1 MATTLLLP
9 MADAVLSSARPPCS
23 VLVAHGP
30 ALRQATGYL
39 IQRENACLL
48 VCRGRQDQHE
58 KHSAA
63 YPRGTDGG
71 GDGAAGKAAASAV
84 FGLEPALQAIVGHCA
99 AGTDVDALLPGGQA
113 GGHGGVRP
121 LLLAGPTGSGK
132 SVVLATL
139 AETCRTLLPAARL
152 VHRVAAGSSVLSLLS
167 GLWRELELPSTP
179 APLSEHELVAAV
191 PAMLARAAV
200 RLGPVIV
207 LLDGLA

>member
-1 MATTLLLP
+1 MT
-9 MADAVLSSARPPCS
+9 DAVFSAARPPRS
-23 VLVAHGP
+23 VLVANGP

-39 IQRENACLL
+39 VQRENACLL
-48 VCRGRQDQHE
+48 VCRGRQDQQKHE
-58 KHSAA
+58 
-63 YPRGTDGG
+63 RGADHGGFGG

-99 AGTDVDALLPGGQA
+99 AGSDVGALLPDGQGGQ
-113 GGHGGVRP
+113 GGVRP

-132 SVVLATL
+132 SVALATL

-167 GLWRELELPSTP
+167 GLWRELEPPSTP

-191 PAMLARAAV
+191 PAMLARAAA
-200 RLGPVIV
+200 RLGPVFV
-207 LLDGLA
+207 LLDGLD